1 MSNINQN
8 NEIENINKEIS
19 LLEDRLKINEESKN
33 QFKNVFMRIKRLQLK
48 QGQRTNLSE
57 TKKIQKIFKGIFKNK
72 IKNIK
77 KKMIY

>member
-33 QFKNVFMRIKRLQLK
+33 QFKNVLVRIKKLRLK

-57 TKKIQKIFKGIFKNK
+57 TKKVQKIFKDIFKNK
-72 IKNIK
+72 IKNIE

>member
-33 QFKNVFMRIKRLQLK
+33 QFKNVFMQIKRLQLK

>member
-33 QFKNVFMRIKRLQLK
+33 QFIDVLMRMKRLRLK

-57 TKKIQKIFKGIFKNK
+57 TKKVKKNS
-72 IKNIK
+72 
-77 KKMIY
+77 